1 MNYRMHENGWTVI
14 IDDFDLNY
22 ATQEHINK
30 IAKLI
35 SRYTL
40 VVVKKQKLSLDKEL
54 EILKMFKD
62 CVPLFKKDDPNF
74 EHTRLDPDGLI

>member
-40 VVVKKQKLSLDKEL
+40 VVVKKS
-54 EILKMFKD
+54 
-62 CVPLFKKDDPNF
+62 
-74 EHTRLDPDGLI
+74 